1 MSPNTRRF
9 LALDVFRGMTI
20 AFMIIVNSPGS
31 WSYAFDPLE
40 HAAWHGFTPTDLV
53 FPSFLFAVGAA
64 MSFSLDKFK
73 GHPSLEVTFHIL
85 KRTALLFLLGFLM
98 YWYPFFRL
106 SDALEMSAF
115 PLSETRI
122 LGVLQRIAL
131 CYGLAALSLWF
142 LGQKVTYILAG
153 VGLFAYWGILL
164 AFGVPGDP
172 FSMTGNAGL
181 HIDLALFGEAHL
193 YHGEGI
199 AFDPEGLLSTLP
211 AFANVIAGYALGR
224 HLQQRGSA
232 ADTVFK
238 ILIAGALACGLA
250 VLWDFAFPINKKL
263 WTSSYVLLTVGLDLI
278 ILAILLFFLPVN
290 AQKNAWV
297 SFFEP
302 LGKNPLAVYLL
313 SEILLV
319 TFYLIPIQDTR
330 LWPWLY
336 ETLYQPIGNDLGSLL
351 MALSFMLLCWSV
363 GYWMDRKKLYWRV

>member
-1 MSPNTRRF
+1 MSSSTRRF

-31 WSYAFDPLE
+31 WAFAYDPLE

-64 MSFSLDKFK
+64 MSYSMDKFK

-85 KRTALLFLLGFLM
+85 KRTGILFLLGFLM
-98 YWYPFFRL
+98 YWYPFFRV
-106 SDALEMSAF
+106 SDTLEITSF

-131 CYGLAALSLWF
+131 CYGFAALSLWF
-142 LGQKVTYILAG
+142 LGQKVSYILAG
-153 VGLFAYWGILL
+153 AGLFVYWGLMV
-164 AFGVPGDP
+164 AFGLPQDP
-172 FSMTGNAGL
+172 FSLTGNAAL
-181 HIDLALFGEAHL
+181 KVDLAVLGEAHL

-211 AFANVIAGYALGR
+211 ALANVLAGYALGR
-224 HLQQRGSA
+224 FLQRRGSA
-232 ADTVFK
+232 AETVVQ
-238 ILIAGALACGLA
+238 ILLAGAIACGLA
-250 VLWDFAFPINKKL
+250 LLWDQVFPINKKL
-263 WTSSYVLLTVGLDLI
+263 WTSSFVLLTVGLDLVI
-278 ILAILLFFLPVN
+278 IAILLFFLPVN
-290 AQKNAWV
+290 ARKNAWV

-319 TFYLIPIQDTR
+319 TFYLIPVQGTR
-330 LWPWLY
+330 LWPWVY
-336 ETLYQPIGNDLGSLL
+336 ETVFQPLGQDFGSFL
-351 MALSFMLLCWSV
+351 MALSFMLLCWSF
-363 GYWMDRKKLYWRV
+363 GFALDRKKLYWRV